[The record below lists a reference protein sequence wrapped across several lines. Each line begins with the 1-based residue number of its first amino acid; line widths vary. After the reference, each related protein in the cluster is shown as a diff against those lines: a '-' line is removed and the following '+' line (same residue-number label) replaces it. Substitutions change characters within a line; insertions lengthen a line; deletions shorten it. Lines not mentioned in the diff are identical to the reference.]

1 MRQERSVRPVS
12 RAPVRRSHLLMD
24 GSIAVAY
31 TECLTKTQPARST
44 VTPLDLEARVSARKR
59 DLIDEIIEYKKG
71 SRLDAPE
78 AIDRIKDRLAELA
91 HIVKDA
97 GSGVFDDR
105 ARLRLTAWMA
115 R

>member
-1 MRQERSVRPVS
+1 MT
-12 RAPVRRSHLLMD
+12 
-24 GSIAVAY
+24 Y
-31 TECLTKTQPARST
+31 TEGLTKPQPIRST

-59 DLIDEIIEYKKG
+59 ELIDEIIEYKKG
-71 SRLDAPE
+71 SRLDAAE

-97 GSGVFDDR
+97 GAGVFDER
-105 ARLRLTAWMA
+105 ARTRLTAWMA

>member
-1 MRQERSVRPVS
+1 
-12 RAPVRRSHLLMD
+12 MD
-24 GSIAVAY
+24 GSTVFAY
-31 TECLTKTQPARST
+31 TGCLTKTQPIRST
-44 VTPLDLEARVSARKR
+44 TTPLDLESRVSARKR
-59 DLIDEIIEYKKG
+59 ELIDEIIEYKKG
-71 SRLDAPE
+71 SRLDAAE

-97 GSGVFDDR
+97 SAGVVDDR

>member
-1 MRQERSVRPVS
+1 
-12 RAPVRRSHLLMD
+12 MD
-24 GSIAVAY
+24 GSGAVAY
-31 TECLTKTQPARST
+31 TEHLTKAQPTRST

-59 DLIDEIIEYKKG
+59 ELIDEIIEYKKG
-71 SRLDAPE
+71 SRLDASE

-97 GSGVFDDR
+97 GSGVFDER
-105 ARLRLTAWMA
+105 ARVRLTAWMA

>member
-1 MRQERSVRPVS
+1 
-12 RAPVRRSHLLMD
+12 
-24 GSIAVAY
+24 
-31 TECLTKTQPARST
+31 
-44 VTPLDLEARVSARKR
+44 VSARKR
-59 DLIDEIIEYKKG
+59 ELIDEIIEYKKG
-71 SRLDAPE
+71 SRLDAAE

-97 GSGVFDDR
+97 SAGVFDER